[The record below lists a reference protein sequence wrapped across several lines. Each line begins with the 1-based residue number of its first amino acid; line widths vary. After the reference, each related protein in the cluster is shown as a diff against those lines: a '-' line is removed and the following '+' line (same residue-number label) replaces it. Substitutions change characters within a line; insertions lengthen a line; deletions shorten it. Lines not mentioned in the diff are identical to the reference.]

1 MKSLTLTIAAL
12 LITANVL
19 FAQNVRF
26 VTSGSIEYEKSVNT
40 YAIIKKM
47 YGDDME
53 GLRQQAFD
61 QYKKTQPQFKTFKST
76 LNFANNKTLFVPTP
90 ADAVN
95 NNFFFIPD
103 LVQPNT
109 IFCDRDAGL
118 TTIQKTVFDQTFL
131 VKDTIRKIKW
141 KITDET
147 REIAGYT
154 CRRANGLVM
163 DSIYV
168 VAFFAEKIPVS
179 GGPETFSGLPGMI
192 LQVALPH
199 ENVSWLATKVTDMT
213 VAPESIAPPKKG
225 KVLNNK
231 QLYNTLETVFKN
243 QGTPAQVNMVMKD
256 FML

>member
-1 MKSLTLTIAAL
+1 MKSLTLTIVAL

-19 FAQNVRF
+19 VAQNVRF

-40 YAIIKKM
+40 YAVIKKM

-61 QYKKTQPQFKTFKST
+61 QYKKTQPQIKVFKST
-76 LNFANNKTLFVPTP
+76 LNFANNKTLFVPAP
-90 ADAVN
+90 PEAVSS
-95 NNFFFIPD
+95 NFFFIPNM
-103 LVQPNT
+103 LQPNT

-118 TTIQKTVFDQTFL
+118 TTIQKNVFEQTFL

-154 CRRANGLVM
+154 CRRANGLIM

-168 VAFFAEKIPVS
+168 VAFYAEKIPVS

-199 ENVSWLATKVTDMT
+199 ENVSWLATKVTDIT
-213 VAPESIAPPKKG
+213 VTPESILPPKKG

-243 QGTPAQVNMVMKD
+243 QGNTTQVNMVMKE

>member
-1 MKSLTLTIAAL
+1 MKSLTLTISAL

-61 QYKKTQPQFKTFKST
+61 QYKKTQPQFKIFKST

-109 IFCDRDAGL
+109 I
-118 TTIQKTVFDQTFL
+118 
-131 VKDTIRKIKW
+131 
-141 KITDET
+141 
-147 REIAGYT
+147 Y
-154 CRRANGLVM
+154 
-163 DSIYV
+163 
-168 VAFFAEKIPVS
+168 
-179 GGPETFSGLPGMI
+179 
-192 LQVALPH
+192 
-199 ENVSWLATKVTDMT
+199 
-213 VAPESIAPPKKG
+213 
-225 KVLNNK
+225 
-231 QLYNTLETVFKN
+231 
-243 QGTPAQVNMVMKD
+243 
-256 FML
+256 

>member
-61 QYKKTQPQFKTFKST
+61 QYKKTQPQFKIFKST
-76 LNFANNKTLFVPTP
+76 LNFANNKTLFVPIP

-109 IFCDRDAGL
+109 IYSDRDAGL
-118 TTIQKTVFDQTFL
+118 TTIQKTVFEQTFL

-231 QLYNTLETVFKN
+231 QLYNKLETVFKN
-243 QGTPAQVNMVMKD
+243 QGTPTQVNMVMKD

>member
-40 YAIIKKM
+40 FAIIKKM

-61 QYKKTQPQFKTFKST
+61 QYKKTQPQFKIFKST
-76 LNFANNKTLFVPTP
+76 LIFANNKTLFVPTP

-103 LVQPNT
+103 LAQPNT
-109 IFCDRDAGL
+109 IYSDRDAGL
-118 TTIQKTVFDQTFL
+118 TTIQKTVFEQTFL

-168 VAFFAEKIPVS
+168 VAFFTEKIPVS

-213 VAPESIAPPKKG
+213 IAPENISPPKKG